1 MNIQAFYR
9 LVVLGT
15 ALMLLSLCQLN
26 AQGKKPSVERKDVE
40 TDFYFTEG
48 MKFYI
53 LGKYDTALENFEKAA
68 DIKTKNAGI
77 QYKIATCHFKLKQ
90 LSKAEKHAQNAL
102 KFDALN
108 KYHYELLA
116 EIYKAQ
122 FKYKAATKVYKKLT
136 NKVKG
141 AEAYNLHLAELHLLQ
156 KDYNEAIEAYEA
168 LEKAYGLSE
177 DIIYAKQK
185 VYLQQGKFN
194 KAIGEG
200 KKLVNFAPDETRY
213 VVALAELLVTNNKLD
228 EALPLLEEIEK
239 QKKDPD
245 PRVYLLL
252 ASIYK
257 SKNQEAKAIAQLK
270 KAFADPE
277 INGDE
282 KVKLLIQYA
291 QQGDKIKVSDELV
304 ELAKTVVNM
313 HPEQAQANTIYA
325 DMLALQDKKAQALP
339 YYIKAA
345 RKDNSVLQVWTQIL
359 AIESDLNM
367 MDSLV
372 IHSEEALETFPNYA
386 LFWLYNGTALLS
398 TNKFEEASGALDEGK
413 RLSFNNKDLLN
424 EFNARLGD
432 AYNGLKKYEKSFGYY
447 EEVLKQNAD
456 HAYTLNNYS
465 YFLALRKQN
474 LDKAKK
480 LAARLVK
487 KNPHDATYLDTYGWV
502 LYIAKD
508 YKNARKYLEKSLEK
522 SPEGT
527 TYEHYGDVLFKL
539 GNTTKAIEQ
548 WQKAKELGGTS
559 NLIDKKIADKKLYE

>member
-1 MNIQAFYR
+1 MNIQAFYK
-9 LVVLGT
+9 LI
-15 ALMLLSLCQLN
+15 ALSMALLLLSLRQVS
-26 AQGKKPSVERKDVE
+26 AQGGKSSVGRKDVE

-90 LSKAEKHAQNAL
+90 LGKAENHAQSAL
-102 KFDALN
+102 KFDENN

-122 FKYKAATKVYKKLT
+122 FKYKAATKVYKKLM
-136 NKVKG
+136 NNVKG
-141 AEAYNLHLAELHLLQ
+141 AASYNYHLAELHLLQ
-156 KDYNEAIEAYEA
+156 KDYGEAIEAYET
-168 LEKAYGLSE
+168 LEKSFGLSE
-177 DIIYAKQK
+177 DVIYAKQK
-185 VYLQQGKFN
+185 IYLQQGKFN
-194 KAIGEG
+194 KAIEEG
-200 KKLVNFAPDETRY
+200 KKLVSFAPEETRY
-213 VVALAELLVTNNKLD
+213 VVALAELLVTNNKLN

-257 SKNQEAKAIAQLK
+257 SKGEEAKAINQLK
-270 KAFADPE
+270 KAFSDPE

-282 KVKLLIQYA
+282 KVKLLVQYA
-291 QQGDKIKVSDELV
+291 QQGDKIKVSNELV
-304 ELAKTVVNM
+304 LLAKTVVEM

-325 DMLALQDKKAQALP
+325 DMLAVQGKKKEALK

-345 RKDNSVLQVWTQIL
+345 RKDNSVLQVWTQVL
-359 AIESDLNM
+359 VLESDLNM

-372 IHSEEALETFPNYA
+372 VHSEEALETFPNYA

-398 TNKFEEASGALDEGK
+398 TNQFEEASGALEEGK

-432 AYNGLKKYEKSFGYY
+432 AYNGLKQYEKSFGYY
-447 EEVLKQNAD
+447 EEVLKQNAN

-480 LAARLVK
+480 MAARLVK
-487 KNPHDATYLDTYGWV
+487 NNPDDATYLDTYGWV
-502 LYIAKD
+502 LYVAKD
-508 YKNARKYLEKSLEK
+508 YKNAQKYLEKSLEK

-539 GNTTKAIEQ
+539 GNTAKAIEQ

-559 NLIDKKIADKKLYE
+559 QFIDKKIADKKLYE